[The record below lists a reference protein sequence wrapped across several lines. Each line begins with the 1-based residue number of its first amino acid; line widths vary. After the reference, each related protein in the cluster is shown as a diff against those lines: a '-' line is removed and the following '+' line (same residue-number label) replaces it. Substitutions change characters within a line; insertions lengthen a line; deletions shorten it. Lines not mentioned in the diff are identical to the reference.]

1 MNVNNVKRGESLQ
14 KGKKSHLKTCTTTSH
29 TNELWIYLRFKLQ
42 VYINNRL
49 QLDL

>member
-14 KGKKSHLKTCTTTSH
+14 KGKKSHLKTFFTTSH
-29 TNELWIYLRFKLQ
+29 TNELCIYLRFKLQ
-42 VYINNRL
+42 VHIINTL